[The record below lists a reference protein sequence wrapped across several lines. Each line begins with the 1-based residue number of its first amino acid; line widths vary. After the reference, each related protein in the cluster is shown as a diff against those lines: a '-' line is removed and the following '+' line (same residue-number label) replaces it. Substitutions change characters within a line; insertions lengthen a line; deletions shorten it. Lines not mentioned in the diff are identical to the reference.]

1 MNKAI
6 PLGMYHGVMS
16 SERDEIRSASR
27 ALRDAASAFS
37 RALGQTFA
45 EAGAQAGKEIA
56 DELKQASKELN
67 DAAVQMGWDLTDTR
81 RSPKA
86 ERTRADLLAA
96 ARRVFAEKGYEGASV
111 GDVAAAAG
119 YTKGAVYANFGSKEE
134 LFLEL
139 ARQLTAD
146 DAALKDSQPGLDL
159 HEVFAVRPADD
170 AATAQMLL
178 ALELYVYAIRH
189 PEARADLAPM
199 LARAYDGVATVV
211 HRARSDDHAEPSR
224 DDRDT
229 AFGLVAVHTL
239 AAIFAPLLDDPA
251 EAPAVADRLIGRL
264 LAD

>member
-1 MNKAI
+1 
-6 PLGMYHGVMS
+6 MYHPVMP

-27 ALRDAASAFS
+27 ALRDAAGAFS
-37 RALGQTFA
+37 RALGQTLA
-45 EAGAQAGKEIA
+45 TAGAQAGREIA
-56 DELKQASKELN
+56 DELDQATKELD
-67 DAAVQMGWDLTDTR
+67 DAIAQLGLDAR

-139 ARQLTAD
+139 ARQLTDD
-146 DAALKDSQPGLDL
+146 DAALADTPGPVDL
-159 HEVFAVRPADD
+159 RRLFAVRPADD

-189 PEARADLAPM
+189 PEARADLTPL
-199 LARAYDGVATVV
+199 LAHAYDGVAAAV
-211 HRARSDDHAEPSR
+211 HRGRSDDDGEPTR

-239 AAIFAPLLDDPA
+239 AAIFAPLLADPA
-251 EAPAVADRLIGRL
+251 DAPAVADRLIDRL

>member
-1 MNKAI
+1 
-6 PLGMYHGVMS
+6 MYHRVMAND
-16 SERDEIRSASR
+16 ERDEIRSASR
-27 ALRDAASAFS
+27 ALREAASAFS

-56 DELKQASKELN
+56 DELKQATKELN
-67 DAAVQMGWDLTDTR
+67 DAAVQMGWDVGEQR

-111 GDVAAAAG
+111 GDVASAAG

-139 ARQLTAD
+139 ARQLTAAD
-146 DAALKDSQPGLDL
+146 VALADPSADVDL
-159 HEVFAVRPADD
+159 RALFAVHPADD
-170 AATAQMLL
+170 EATAQMLL

-189 PEARADLAPM
+189 PEARADLAPV
-199 LARAYDGVATVV
+199 LARASEGVAAAV
-211 HRARSDDHAEPSR
+211 HRAGSDEGGEPTR
-224 DDRDT
+224 QERDT

-239 AAIFAPLLDDPA
+239 AAIFAPLFDDPGETPGIA
-251 EAPAVADRLIGRL
+251 RRLVDRL
-264 LAD
+264 LAG